1 MLKKN
6 SNQITIKDRY
16 SYEDFN
22 QIKLGG
28 FSLQLPSETLTI
40 ISKIA
45 EQVGADSYI
54 KVPVFVKKE
63 YDYNNNHKG
72 YKNKHRKKKK
82 NREIIND
89 DEWNIIRD
97 FKSTK
102 IVKKEGVESIIDSI
116 RKNLNKM
123 TDATYDTQKKEIFD
137 IISEHVDSEN
147 NEILMKIGKQIFD
160 IASNNKFY
168 SKMYSTFC
176 KELINNYTFMNNI
189 IQEKSKEFLE
199 LFNEIEYCDPQKD
212 YDKFCDINKKNDNR
226 RSLCLFYVNLTYY
239 DVLTVDYIVTLT
251 NMLMTLMEEHME
263 QENKKNQIE
272 EIIENIYILIKD
284 GYDILIKTDHWDSLF
299 QKIETISGLKP
310 KDKTSLSN
318 KTIFKCMDIV
328 DFVEDQDE

>member
-6 SNQITIKDRY
+6 INQITIKERY

-22 QIKLGG
+22 QIKLNG
-28 FSLQLPSETLTI
+28 FSLKLPEETLSI

-45 EQVGADSYI
+45 EQVGAASYI
-54 KVPVFVKKE
+54 KVPIFEKKE
-63 YDYNNNHKG
+63 YNNNHKG
-72 YKNKHRKKKK
+72 YKNNKHRKKKK
-82 NREIIND
+82 NREIISD

-102 IVKKEGVESIIDSI
+102 MVKKEGVESIIDSI

-123 TDATYDTQKKEIFD
+123 TDTTYDSQKKEIFD
-137 IISEHVDSEN
+137 IISEHVDTEN
-147 NEILMKIGKQIFD
+147 NDILLKIGKQIFD

-176 KELINNYTFMNNI
+176 KELIDTYTFMGNI
-189 IQEKSKEFLE
+189 IEEKSKEFLE
-199 LFNEIEYCDPQKD
+199 LFHEIEYCDPQED
-212 YDKFCDINKKNDNR
+212 YDRFCDINKKNDNR
-226 RSLCLFYVNLTYY
+226 RSLCLFYVNLTHHN
-239 DVLTVDYIVTLT
+239 VLSVDYLIKLT
-251 NMLMTLMEEHME
+251 NMLITLMEQHME

-272 EIIENIYILIKD
+272 EIVENIYILVKD
-284 GYDILIKTDHWDSLF
+284 GFDVLIKTEYWDTLF
-299 QKIETISGLKP
+299 EKIEVISGLKP

-328 DFVEDQDE
+328 DFVEDQEE

>member
-6 SNQITIKDRY
+6 INQISIKDRY

-22 QIKLGG
+22 QIKLNG
-28 FSLQLPSETLTI
+28 FSLQLPEETLSI

-45 EQVGADSYI
+45 EQVGAASYI
-54 KVPVFVKKE
+54 KVPIFEKKE
-63 YDYNNNHKG
+63 YNNNHNG
-72 YKNKHRKKKK
+72 YKNNKHRKKKK
-82 NREIIND
+82 NREIISD

-102 IVKKEGVESIIDSI
+102 MVKKEGVESIIDSI

-123 TDATYDTQKKEIFD
+123 TDATYDSQKKEIFD
-137 IISEHVDSEN
+137 IISEYVDSEN
-147 NEILMKIGKQIFD
+147 NDILLKIGKQIFD

-176 KELINNYTFMNNI
+176 KDLINTYTFMKNI
-189 IQEKSKEFLE
+189 IEEKSNEFLK
-199 LFNEIEYCDPQKD
+199 LFHEIEYCDPQED

-226 RSLCLFYVNLTYY
+226 RSLCLFYVNLTNHN
-239 DVLTVDYIVTLT
+239 VLSVNYLIKLT
-251 NMLMTLMEEHME
+251 NMLITLMEQHME

-272 EIIENIYILIKD
+272 EIVENIYILVKD
-284 GYDILIKTDHWDSLF
+284 GFDILIKTEYWDTLF
-299 QKIETISGLKP
+299 KKIEVISELKP

>member
-6 SNQITIKDRY
+6 ISQITIKDRY
-16 SYEDFN
+16 SYEDFE
-22 QIKLGG
+22 QIKLNG
-28 FSLQLPSETLTI
+28 FSLQLPQETITI

-45 EQVGADSYI
+45 EQVGAASYI
-54 KVPVFVKKE
+54 KAPVFEKKN
-63 YDYNNNHKG
+63 YDYNNKG

-82 NREIIND
+82 QREIIND
-89 DEWNIIRD
+89 EEWNIIRD

-102 IVKKEGVESIIDSI
+102 MVKKEGVESIIDSI

-123 TDATYDTQKKEIFD
+123 TDTTYDTQKKEIFN
-137 IISEHVDSEN
+137 IISEHVDSQN

-176 KELINNYTFMNNI
+176 KELIDTYTFMGNI
-189 IQEKSKEFLE
+189 IEEKSEEFLK
-199 LFNEIEYCDPQKD
+199 LFDEIDYCDPQED

-226 RSLCLFYVNLTYY
+226 RSLCLFYVNLTHHN
-239 DVLTVDYIVTLT
+239 VLSISYLVKLT
-251 NMLMTLMEEHME
+251 NMLIDLMEKYMDE
-263 QENKKNQIE
+263 ENKKNQIE

-284 GYDILIKTDHWDSLF
+284 GFEVLIKTEYWDSLF
-299 QKIETISGLKP
+299 EKVEAISGLKP
-310 KDKTSLSN
+310 KDKVSLSN

-328 DFVEDQDE
+328 DFVEDQEE